1 MVTFIVSFIFAA
13 VCLAACTLMV
23 RKERKARK
31 LAIAEAL
38 DYVLRRMEE
47 SEHRQNLKNEKL
59 CNDLKETEKRVADLE
74 NGIIPDFEQA
84 KEAVK
89 SVNDFNKGI
98 SAIMGYDPFEA
109 RRKAQ
114 EERGDNR

>member
-38 DYVLRRMEE
+38 DYALGRLAEY
-47 SEHRQNLKNEKL
+47 EHT
-59 CNDLKETEKRVADLE
+59 LKETEMRVEDLE

>member
-1 MVTFIVSFIFAA
+1 MVIFIVSFIFAA
-13 VCLAACTLMV
+13 VCLAACALMV

-38 DYVLRRMEE
+38 DYTLGR
-47 SEHRQNLKNEKL
+47 LEKH
-59 CNDLKETEKRVADLE
+59 ETIQKSQIDELFGDMKQIKDCVDDLE